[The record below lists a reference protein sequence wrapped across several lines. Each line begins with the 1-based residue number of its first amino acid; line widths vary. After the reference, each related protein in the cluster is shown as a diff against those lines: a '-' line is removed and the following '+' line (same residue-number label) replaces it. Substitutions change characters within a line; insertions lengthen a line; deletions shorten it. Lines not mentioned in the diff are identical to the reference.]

1 MLQRLQNLTIQKKL
15 WLNAGLGLLS
25 IFLIW
30 LFIAHITRSTDR
42 SIETVQKN
50 LTMADAASETA
61 RYIRQLADPAR
72 DVIGEWNV
80 VDARN
85 RFSKNLTDFVGQF
98 EKLMGLYK
106 SEENLKVKENFKKM
120 EAGASKITEI
130 SHTVFMLAD
139 EKVTAEGQGKMINAQ
154 AAMEK
159 AIEQLAKINQADKEV
174 FAAMEGTVG
183 LLQERTNALLKENQV
198 NNQRFSGISLV
209 LFLASL
215 IITLAVSY
223 LIAKSVSRSVGVLQE
238 AVQAISGGSLNYQI
252 QIEGRGEISD
262 LARSFSKMTFDLR
275 NLVSRI
281 QDNSKQI
288 ATASEELSASSQ
300 QMSANSEEAER
311 LASNVSSA
319 SEQTNRNV
327 HTVATS
333 AEEMSATFK
342 EISKDVQKA
351 TEITSKAV
359 TVAESTN
366 ATITKLGESSQEIG
380 KVIKVI
386 TSIAQQTNLL
396 ALNATIEAARAGEA
410 GKGFAVVANEVK
422 DLAKKTAKA
431 TEEIGQ
437 RIGAIQNDTR
447 EAVSAIDEIGKVIG
461 QINEISTTIA
471 GALEEQAA
479 TTNEISRN
487 VAEAAK
493 GTSEVAQSIGGVV
506 TASKGTAEGAAN
518 VLSASKSLAKM
529 GSELAS
535 MVSRFDIDSQGL
547 DGTADRQGER
557 HKLHTRRAE
566 EAF

>member
-1 MLQRLQNLTIQKKL
+1 MLQRLQDLSIRKKL
-15 WLNAGLGLLS
+15 WLNAGIGLLS

-30 LFIAHITRSTDR
+30 LFIAHISRSAEK
-42 SIETVQKN
+42 SIEEVEKN
-50 LTMADAASETA
+50 LKLSSAASETE
-61 RYIRQLADPAR
+61 RFIRHLSEPAR
-72 DVIGEWNV
+72 EVVGEWNV
-80 VDARN
+80 VEGRK
-85 RFSKNLTDFVGQF
+85 RLGENLTDFARSF
-98 EKLMGLYK
+98 EKLIALVGDEK
-106 SEENLKVKENFKKM
+106 DTRIKESFKKM
-120 EAGASKITEI
+120 EEGASKIMELTQAI
-130 SHTVFMLAD
+130 FVFAD
-139 EKVTAEGQGKMINAQ
+139 EKVTSEGQGKMLNAE

-159 AIEQLAKINQADKEV
+159 AIGVLVKINEVDKQV
-174 FAAMEGTVG
+174 FATVDETVDI
-183 LLQERTNALLKENQV
+183 LQSRTNGVLKENQAD
-198 NNQRFSGISLV
+198 NQRFSNISLS
-209 LFLASL
+209 LFLVSL

-223 LIAKSVSRSVGVLQE
+223 LIAKSVSRPVSMLQE
-238 AVQAISGGSLNYQI
+238 AVQAISEGSLNYRI
-252 QIEGRGEISD
+252 QVNGRDEISG

-275 NLVSRI
+275 DLVSRI

-437 RIGAIQNDTR
+437 RISAIQTDTQ
-447 EAVSAIDEIGKVIG
+447 EAVSAIDEIGKIIS

-479 TTNEISRN
+479 TTNEISRS

-493 GTSEVAQSIGGVV
+493 GTSEVAQNIGGVV

-518 VLSASKSLAKM
+518 VLVASQSLAKM

-535 MVSRFDIDSQGL
+535 IVSKFDIDSEGF
-547 DGTADRQGER
+547 DKNNKHGEGR
-557 HKLHTRRAE
+557 KLHTSRAE
-566 EAF
+566 AVS